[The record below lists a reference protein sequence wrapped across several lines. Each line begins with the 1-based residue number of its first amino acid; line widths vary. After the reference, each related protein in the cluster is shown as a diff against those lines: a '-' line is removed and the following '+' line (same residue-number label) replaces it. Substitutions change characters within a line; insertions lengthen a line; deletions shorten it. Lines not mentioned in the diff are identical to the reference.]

1 MNIIVQ
7 FFKNIN
13 DNIDIFIKNI
23 DVGGTPAIFNNIN
36 IKSTLNG
43 LEFITSFKE
52 LKYNIF
58 LVLKLINTKNK
69 LVKDIKYIIINKI
82 IELYT
87 YSFIINGV
95 CIIHW

>member
-1 MNIIVQ
+1 M
-7 FFKNIN
+7 
-13 DNIDIFIKNI
+13 
-23 DVGGTPAIFNNIN
+23 FNNIS

-43 LEFITSFKE
+43 LEFTTSFKE

-69 LVKDIKYIIINKI
+69 LVKDIKYIIINRI

-95 CIIHW
+95 CIIYW